1 MKRQTL
7 IALAA
12 FSLIV
17 FGFLAYQRAT
27 APPEGVL
34 IEGNTARVKAS
45 AAYNMWGEDGNGNGA
60 KEYRLT
66 EPIDPVLL
74 TWLEEHG
81 YERVAFEP
89 YAENGFA
96 DSLGLYPLFIGY
108 VLYNKQE

>member
-1 MKRQTL
+1 MDRKL
-7 IALAA
+7 LYALAF

-17 FGFLAYQRAT
+17 FGFLAYTRAQ

-45 AAYNMWGEDGNGNGA
+45 AAYNMWGEDGNGNGV

-66 EPIDPVLL
+66 EPIPAEL
-74 TWLEEHG
+74 TAWLEGHG
-81 YERVAFEP
+81 YKRAGFEP
-89 YAENGFA
+89 YAENGVA
-96 DSLGLYPLFIGY
+96 DSLGLYPLFVGY